1 MKQKLRA
8 FTLVELLVVMA
19 IIALLLG
26 ILLPA
31 LAQAR
36 RSAQQVK
43 CGSQIS
49 QIHKAF
55 ITQSINNP
63 DQNYLM
69 PGERNRLAFDPGLG
83 GATQQIPGRGLYDEA
98 KNSHQNLYSAML
110 ALSAFTPTVLV
121 SPAELSSQVAICSK
135 YDMTK
140 YAPQNDSYWDGD
152 NVANGS
158 FRIQGVGNVL
168 STCMTSYATMP
179 LSRVG
184 RRLSEWKS
192 TGNSKFVVFG
202 NRGVRDGITLGNVY
216 KDSQTLLIHGG
227 KHEWDG
233 NLCKNDNSV
242 DFGRTFIPAYLNKV
256 GAAPGILDNVFLSDD
271 ATTQKDSL
279 LQIVT
284 ACTGPLAANHI
295 ASWD

>member
-69 PGERNRLAFDPGLG
+69 PGERNRLAFTAG
-83 GATQQIPGRGLYDEA
+83 TQLPGRGLYDEA
-98 KNSHQNLYSAML
+98 KNSHQNLYSAMI
-110 ALSAFTPTVLV
+110 ALGVFNANVLV
-121 SPAELSSQVAICSK
+121 SPAELSSQVAFCSN
-135 YDMTK
+135 YNMNA
-140 YAPQNDSYWDGD
+140 YQPGNDSYWDGD
-152 NVANGS
+152 LAPGN

-227 KHEWDG
+227 KNEWDG

-284 ACTGPLAANHI
+284 ACTGPLTANHN